1 VFSHVLG
8 SLGATADHL
17 DADEPGMVS
26 AVAQLREECV
36 EAKEALSGETDV
48 DIAVLLPGRQTEVR
62 LTRTEL
68 EDMVRPAINETIVA
82 VRRALAAAGVTPDQ
96 VSAVLLVGGS
106 SRIPLVAQMVTADL
120 GRPVAV
126 DARPKDAIAL
136 GAALAGSQA
145 FEGPRPATI
154 PPPVTEPV
162 TAPVAATFPPPTP
175 MPPSPLPSPASTGAG
190 RNRWALAAV
199 AAVVVLL
206 AAVFGVR
213 ELLDDDTNPDD
224 ETTDTTTGDTTTTGD
239 DTTTTESTG
248 EVTSETLPGDDWGP
262 EAEAAFL
269 GECTSGAPAP
279 TENQC
284 QCIYDIISEEVGF
297 DEWNQASIEF
307 AESNDPADL
316 PPEASSAPLQCASAG

>member
-1 VFSHVLG
+1 
-8 SLGATADHL
+8 
-17 DADEPGMVS
+17 MVS

-36 EAKEALSGETDV
+36 EAKEALSAETDV

-62 LTRTEL
+62 LTRAEL
-68 EDMVRPAINETIVA
+68 EDMVRPAVGETIVA
-82 VRRALAAAGVTPDQ
+82 LRRALVSAGVTPEQ

-145 FEGPRPATI
+145 AGGAWAAPVPT
-154 PPPVTEPV
+154 PVTEPV
-162 TAPVAATFPPPTP
+162 PAAFPAAPVAAPFPSATPPTT
-175 MPPSPLPSPASTGAG
+175 PPSGGAV

-206 AAVFGVR
+206 AGVFGVR
-213 ELLDDDTNPDD
+213 ALLDDDTNPDD
-224 ETTDTTTGDTTTTGD
+224 ETTDTTTGETTTTGD
-239 DTTTTESTG
+239 DTTTTGSTG
-248 EVTSETLPGDDWGP
+248 ETTSETLPGDDWGA
-262 EAEAAFL
+262 EAEAAFI
-269 GECTSGAPAP
+269 GECTSGVA
-279 TENQC
+279 TDDQC
-284 QCIYDIISEEVGF
+284 QCIYDIISEQVGF
-297 DEWNQASIEF
+297 DEWNQASLEF
-307 AESNDPADL
+307 AESNDSADL